1 MKSLACPIHHRCSIF
16 NALLVVLGETDDLLM
31 AFSRAILPLAKSLA
45 SKTEKKSNIY
55 TYILCDNKNTH
66 PTILIRFS
74 FSNSIDRIVII
85 TVATDTKCLGNFR
98 LFFLIVKYSTWPTV
112 QQSENKRTLYFK
124 RGEKTTVTRDTIERR
139 CRNFSKLCV

>member
-1 MKSLACPIHHRCSIF
+1 MKSLACPMHHRCSIF

-55 TYILCDNKNTH
+55 TYILCANKNTH

-98 LFFLIVKYSTWPTV
+98 LFFSYRQILHMANRPAK
-112 QQSENKRTLYFK
+112 
-124 RGEKTTVTRDTIERR
+124 
-139 CRNFSKLCV
+139 

>member
-1 MKSLACPIHHRCSIF
+1 
-16 NALLVVLGETDDLLM
+16 V
-31 AFSRAILPLAKSLA
+31 
-45 SKTEKKSNIY
+45 
-55 TYILCDNKNTH
+55 CDNKNTH

-98 LFFLIVKYSTWPTV
+98 LFFSFFIVKHSTWPTV

-139 CRNFSKLCV
+139 CRSSSKLYVFSWNA